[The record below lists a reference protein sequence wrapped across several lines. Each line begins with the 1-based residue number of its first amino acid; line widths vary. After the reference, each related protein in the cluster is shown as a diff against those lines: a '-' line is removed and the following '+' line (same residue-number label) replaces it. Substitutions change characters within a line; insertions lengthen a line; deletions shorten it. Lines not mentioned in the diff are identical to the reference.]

1 MNQFNMTNTVF
12 RQRRPPLVN
21 LGLTLHHFVGAK
33 NIQEL
38 NTIHK
43 DAKPT
48 AVYYVSSIF
57 FLYFMGLMVILI
69 HYMNS
74 AYGAWSWNLGDLW
87 DEFYSPSPRPNTSN
101 PEVTPSKS
109 RPHKTDPELVDI
121 EITTQN
127 GGASG
132 NVNINPSESGSRRFR
147 ISNSIRK
154 LKELGK
160 KSSSGTT
167 DGNKS
172 FRNVPTIDSDR
183 HLSIDDNFKNNHSV
197 STVSEV
203 GSATLISICTEES
216 SRRRLSSLDNVLVNV
231 DNNKFSQ
238 ESGSLHATSFIQK
251 FPPFVHCEVSQ
262 VGPGSYCEANR
273 PARNNHLLE
282 GGAHYHPNIVHG
294 HHHCYFHGL
303 HESVPIC
310 EEAEEDEE
318 NDEGRPFAPKME
330 PLETKL

>member
-1 MNQFNMTNTVF
+1 MNHFNMTDTVF
-12 RQRRPPLVN
+12 WQRRPPLVN

-48 AVYYVSSIF
+48 ALYYVSTIF
-57 FLYFMGLMVILI
+57 FLYFMGLMVILV

-74 AYGAWSWNLGDLW
+74 SYGDWSWTLGDLW
-87 DEFYSPSPRPNTSN
+87 EEFYSPSPRPNTSN

-109 RPHKTDPELVDI
+109 RSHKSDPELVDI

-127 GGASG
+127 GSATSNG
-132 NVNINPSESGSRRFR
+132 NSSGSRRSR
-147 ISNSIRK
+147 ISNSLRR
-154 LKELGK
+154 LKEMGK
-160 KSSSGTT
+160 KSSSGST
-167 DGNKS
+167 DGNRAS
-172 FRNVPTIDSDR
+172 SRSAQAADNDR
-183 HLSIDDNFKNNHSV
+183 HLSIDDNFRNNHSV

-216 SRRRLSSLDNVLVNV
+216 SRRRLSSLDNVLTNV
-231 DNNKFSQ
+231 DRNKHPQ
-238 ESGSLHATSFIQK
+238 ESASFHASSFIQK

-282 GGAHYHPNIVHG
+282 GGAHYHPSIVHG

-303 HESVPIC
+303 QENVPIC
-310 EEAEEDEE
+310 EEAEEEE
-318 NDEGRPFAPKME
+318 EYDEGRPLEPKME
-330 PLETKL
+330 QPLETKL